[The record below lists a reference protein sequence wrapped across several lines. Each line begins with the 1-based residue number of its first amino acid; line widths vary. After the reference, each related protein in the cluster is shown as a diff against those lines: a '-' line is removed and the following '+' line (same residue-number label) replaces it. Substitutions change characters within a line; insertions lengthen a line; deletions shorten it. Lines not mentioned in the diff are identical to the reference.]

1 MNVETFTRAIL
12 SKISEKGKW
21 YKDFLV
27 HLFVLYLSL
36 PSRYTYLS
44 MGRYGSY
51 VESTYRR
58 NAGKSH
64 ELAKFNFELIQSYL
78 SDEIIWAFDP
88 CFISKS
94 GKKTAHVGYFWSG
107 CAKARKWGMEISSLA
122 AVDIKQQTSMHYL
135 AKQTPNGLKKEA
147 MLEHYYKLILNE
159 KQQLQSISSIL
170 VADAYFSKAPFVQ
183 AVIAQNFEFISRF
196 RSDVALSYLY
206 AGPQRGGKGKNLGKG
221 KGSGGGCPKK
231 FDGRVNTK
239 DLSQQYFQLCYADE
253 NERGYEA
260 VVYSKALKR
269 KVRVLV
275 IHRLKE
281 DGSISSAKVYFST
294 NLNRMG
300 IDILL
305 YYRLRFQQEFLF
317 RDAKQHVGL
326 QHCQST
332 KEEKID
338 FHINMSL
345 TTVNIAKAMHY
356 LPFEMDAK
364 PFSMADIK
372 TQYVN
377 KLLLDE
383 AFDLF
388 ISISGISPNL
398 IKNNPR
404 IIQLYNKGRIAA

>member
-1 MNVETFTRAIL
+1 MNAETFTRAIL

-21 YKDFLV
+21 YNDFLV

-44 MGRYGSY
+44 MGRYGKY
-51 VESTYRR
+51 CESTYRS
-58 NAGKSH
+58 NAGKAH
-64 ELAKFNFELIQSYL
+64 ELPKVNLELIQTYL
-78 SDEIIWAFDP
+78 SDEVIWAFDP

-107 CAKARKWGMEISSLA
+107 CAQSQKWGLEISSIA
-122 AVDIKQQTSMHYL
+122 AVDIKQQTAMHYI
-135 AKQTPNGLKKEA
+135 AKQTKSGLKKEA
-147 MLEHYYKLILNE
+147 VLEHYSQLLLNE
-159 KQQLQSISSIL
+159 KEALQTVSSVV
-170 VADAYFSKAPFVQ
+170 VADAYFSKAPFVKGLT
-183 AVIAQNFEFISRF
+183 AQNFEFISRF
-196 RSDVALSYLY
+196 RSDVALYYLY
-206 AGPQRGGKGKNLGKG
+206 AGPQQGGKGKNLGKG
-221 KGSGGGCPKK
+221 KGSGGGRPKK
-231 FDGRVNTK
+231 FDGKVNSK
-239 DLSQQYFQLCYADE
+239 SLSEQYFQLCYQDE
-253 NERGYEA
+253 DEQGYEGI
-260 VVYSKALKR
+260 VYSRALKR
-269 KVRVLV
+269 KVRVLIV
-275 IHRLKE
+275 HKLKL
-281 DGSISSAKVYFST
+281 DGSIKNAKVYFST
-294 NLNRMG
+294 NLDRIG

-317 RDAKQHVGL
+317 RDTKQHVGL
-326 QHCQST
+326 QHCQSV

-345 TTVNIAKAMHY
+345 TTINIAKAMHFFPRKN
-356 LPFEMDAK
+356 LDQ

-388 ISISGISPNL
+388 ISVSGISPNI

-404 IIQLYNKGRIAA
+404 IQQLYNKGKIAA

>member
-1 MNVETFTRAIL
+1 MNAETFTRAIL

-21 YKDFLV
+21 YNDFLV

-36 PSRYTYLS
+36 PSRYTYLN

-107 CAKARKWGMEISSLA
+107 CAKSRKWGMEISSLA

-135 AKQTPNGLKKEA
+135 AKQTPNGLKKEE
-147 MLEHYYKLILNE
+147 MLEFYYKLILDE
-159 KQQLQSISSIL
+159 KQQLHSISSIL
-170 VADAYFSKAPFVQ
+170 VADAFFSKAPFVQ
-183 AVIAQNFEFISRF
+183 AVTAQNFEFISRF
-196 RSDVALSYLY
+196 RSDVALCYLY

-239 DLSQQYFQLCYADE
+239 NLSQQYFQLCYADE

-275 IHRLKE
+275 VHRLKE
-281 DGSISSAKVYFST
+281 DGRISSAKVYFST

-345 TTVNIAKAMHY
+345 TTINIAKAMHY
-356 LPFEMDAK
+356 LPFETDVK

-388 ISISGISPNL
+388 ISVSGISPNV

-404 IIQLYNKGRIAA
+404 IIQLYNKGKIAA